1 MNIIK
6 GIADALF
13 PEGYT
18 CLICGGELFNGEDFC
33 TDCEKMITL
42 NDGATCPVC
51 GRRTKFN
58 QICLE
63 CKDQAPLFDK
73 AVSALVYEKGV
84 QTLILGYKKKAS
96 YLRTYFARQL
106 YKKCVKFT
114 DVDGVCFVPMTERA
128 FRNRGYNQAE
138 LLAFDLSELLS
149 LPLLKK
155 AVEKVKESS
164 PQKSLTRAERAN
176 NLKGCFRANRQVVQG
191 KTLIVVD
198 DVLTTGAT
206 AEAICKE
213 LKKKGAKKIYYAT
226 AASVEYKEPLI

>member
-6 GIADALF
+6 VIAEALF
-13 PEGYT
+13 PESYT
-18 CLICGGELFNGEDFC
+18 CLICGRELFNGEDFC
-33 TDCEKMITL
+33 PDCEKRITR

-51 GRRTKFN
+51 GRRTKTN

-63 CKDQAPLFDK
+63 CKEQAPLFDK
-73 AVSALVYEKGV
+73 AVSALVYENGV
-84 QTLILGYKKKAS
+84 QTLILGYKKKSA

-106 YKKCVKFT
+106 YKKCVNFT
-114 DVDGVCFVPMTERA
+114 DVDGLCFVPMTEKA

-138 LLAFDLSELLS
+138 LLAFDLSQLLS

-155 AVEKVKESS
+155 AIEKVKESS

-176 NLKGCFRANRQVVQG
+176 NLKGCFRADRRVVQG

-206 AEAICKE
+206 AEAICRE
-213 LKKKGAKKIYYAT
+213 LKRKGAKKIYYAT